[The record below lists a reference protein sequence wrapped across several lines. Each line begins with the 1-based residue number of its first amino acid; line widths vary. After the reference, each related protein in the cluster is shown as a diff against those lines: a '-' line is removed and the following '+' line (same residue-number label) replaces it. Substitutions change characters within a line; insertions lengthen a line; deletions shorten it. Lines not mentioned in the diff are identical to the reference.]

1 MTLIDEFVTLPLFTE
16 TKHKISVP
24 KSSGLNWG
32 QRPQRNQDQAY
43 IAVPVDIQRSNFF
56 PNPGEIFFVRC
67 DDGEEFNCKR
77 AQANGKAIETPDN
90 NAILGLY
97 FRKRLGIRPGYL
109 VTIQHLYKYGRT
121 SVDIYYKSKNEYFL
135 DFSIL
140 GKQ

>member
-1 MTLIDEFVTLPLFTE
+1 MPLIDEFVTLPLVTG
-16 TKHKISVP
+16 TKNKISVP

-56 PNPGEIFFVRC
+56 PNPGENFLMRC

-121 SVDIYYKSKNEYFL
+121 SVDIYYKNKNEYFL

-140 GKQ
+140 EKQ